1 MVCPKL
7 SMSTAEQVVRQRIYS
22 RADVWATEKA
32 RRCFVGLLVFGD
44 TYDYIVAG
52 GVAYTTGDAHV

>member
-1 MVCPKL
+1 
-7 SMSTAEQVVRQRIYS
+7 MSTAEQVVRQRIYS

-32 RRCFVGLLVFGD
+32 RRCFVGLLVFGN